1 MKDLTNT
8 EREALELLPY
18 PLATAAVKTAAQNKG
33 ALHEIRLRLDQYLA
47 VTSFGR
53 NLKCNIRC
61 TRDDIDFVIRRLC
74 GNSLYS
80 HADTIRE
87 GYISGPCGIR
97 AGVCGRAVVGG
108 NVINAVTDITSVS
121 IRIPHRVRGA
131 ANSAYELLR
140 ERDFSCGML
149 IYSKP
154 GVGKTTLLRE
164 LAVRLASGEGTHRIA
179 VVDTRCE
186 IMTGMEESLMAD
198 VLFSYPRD
206 KGIEIAMRTLSPE
219 FIICDEISR
228 TSDAEAVLNAVGSGV
243 RIIATSHAESFDELM
258 SHSFIRELDSK
269 NAFGIY
275 LGLLGRDET
284 SGKFI
289 TETYFS
295 HLVTNDESKE
305 VKFYDR

>member
-8 EREALELLPY
+8 EREALDLLPY

-33 ALHEIRLRLDQYLA
+33 ALHEIRLRLGQYLA

-61 TRDDIDFVIRRLC
+61 TREDIDFVIRRLC

-97 AGVCGRAVVGG
+97 AGVCGRAVMGG
-108 NVINAVTDITSVS
+108 DVINAVTDITSVS
-121 IRIPHRVRGA
+121 IRVPHRVRGA
-131 ANSAYELLR
+131 ADSAYELLR

-154 GVGKTTLLRE
+154 GIGKTTRLRE
-164 LAVRLASGEGTHRIA
+164 LAVRLASGDRAHRVA

-186 IMTGMEESLMAD
+186 IMAGVEESLMAD
-198 VLFSYPRD
+198 VLYSYPRE

-219 FIICDEISR
+219 FIICDEISKP
-228 TSDAEAVLNAVGSGV
+228 SDAAAVLSAIGSGV
-243 RIIATSHAESFDELM
+243 RMIASSHAESFGELM
-258 SHSFIRELDSK
+258 SHSFIRELDER

-275 LGLLGRDET
+275 YGLLGRSEAAGSYVTD
-284 SGKFI
+284 
-289 TETYFS
+289 TYFS
-295 HLVTNDESKE
+295 ESVSQCETE
-305 VKFYDR
+305 VR

>member
-1 MKDLTNT
+1 MKDLTNS
-8 EREALELLPY
+8 ERKVLELLPY

-33 ALHEIRLRLDQYLA
+33 ALHEIRLRLGQYLA

-61 TRDDIDFVIRRLC
+61 TREDIDQVIRRLC

-87 GYISGPCGIR
+87 GYIAYGDGIR
-97 AGVCGRAVVGG
+97 AGVCGRAVTGG
-108 NVINAVTDITSVS
+108 ESISTVTDITSVS

-131 ANSAYELLR
+131 ADMAYKLLS
-140 ERDFSCGML
+140 ERGFSCGML
-149 IYSKP
+149 VYSRP

-164 LAVRLASGEGTHRIA
+164 LAVRLASGDTPHRVA

-186 IMTGMEESLMAD
+186 IMAGIEESLMAD
-198 VLFSYPRD
+198 VLSSYPRD

-228 TSDAEAVLNAVGSGV
+228 RTDADAVLSAVGSGV
-243 RIIATSHAESFDELM
+243 RIIASSHAESFSDLM
-258 SHSFIRELDSK
+258 GHSFIRDLDSK

-275 LGLLGRDET
+275 LGLLGRDEMT
-284 SGKFI
+284 GRYI
-289 TETYFS
+289 YETVVPHKAEHDNAVS
-295 HLVTNDESKE
+295 ECML
-305 VKFYDR
+305 